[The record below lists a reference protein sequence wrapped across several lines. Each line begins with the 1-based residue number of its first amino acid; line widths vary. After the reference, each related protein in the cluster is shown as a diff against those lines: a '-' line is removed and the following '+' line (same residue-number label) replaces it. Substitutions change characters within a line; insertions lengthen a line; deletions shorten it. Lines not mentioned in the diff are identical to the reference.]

1 MIVLGADMHK
11 GSHTIA
17 AVAAATGELLGD
29 KTVEVGARGFAAV
42 LDWGRGLGTERV
54 WALEDCRHVSGA
66 FERFLLVRGERVVRV
81 ATRLMAGERRSG
93 RDRGKSDRID
103 AIAVARAALREG
115 FDRLPVA
122 ELAGI
127 ELDIR
132 LLVDHRERLVRTR
145 TALYNDLLWHLHDL
159 WPEQTFPGKALLS
172 KKWTSR
178 IGRRLARAEQTARVR
193 IARDE
198 VRHLRE
204 LSHTIDALEAEIAQL
219 VAQVAPQ
226 LLAEPGFGP
235 LTAGK
240 LIGEIAGAHRFAT
253 DAKLAR
259 AGGIAPIPVR
269 SGKTNR
275 HRLDR
280 GGNRQ
285 IKPRSTASPS
295 PAPAAT
301 QRPATTSPANA
312 PKARAP
318 AKRSAASNATSPGAS
333 GTSYASPSRPG
344 PRHSQHQSLDIG
356 AAEALARRC
365 SSDTVTGVS
374 RGMERDSAR
383 VAAAFDGCRSA
394 VGADRAPA
402 DVWSSSN
409 SSV

>member
-11 GSHTIA
+11 SSHTIA
-17 AVAAATGELLGD
+17 AIAASTGELLGD
-29 KTVEVGARGFAAV
+29 KAVDVGQRGFAAA
-42 LDWGRGLGTERV
+42 LEWARRLGAERI

-81 ATRLMAGERRSG
+81 AARLTAGERRGG

-115 FDRLPVA
+115 FDRLPIA
-122 ELAGI
+122 ELAGV

-145 TALYNDLLWHLHDL
+145 TALNNDLLWHLHDL
-159 WPEQTFPGKALLS
+159 WPEQSFPGSALLS

-198 VRHLRE
+198 LRHMRE
-204 LSHTIDALEAEIAQL
+204 LSHTIDALETEIAQL

-259 AGGIAPIPVR
+259 AGGIAPIPVS

-285 IKPRSTASPS
+285 INTAIHRVAVTRLRCHPETR
-295 PAPAAT
+295 AYI
-301 QRPATTSPANA
+301 
-312 PKARAP
+312 AR
-318 AKRSAASNATSPGAS
+318 KRSEGKSTSEAI
-333 GTSYASPSRPG
+333 RCLK
-344 PRHSQHQSLDIG
+344 RH
-356 AAEALARRC
+356 LARRIWHLLQPPVP
-365 SSDTVTGVS
+365 T
-374 RGMERDSAR
+374 
-383 VAAAFDGCRSA
+383 
-394 VGADRAPA
+394 RAKTLTT
-402 DVWSSSN
+402 SFS
-409 SSV
+409 

>member
-17 AVAAATGELLGD
+17 AVAASTGELVGD
-29 KTVEVGARGFAAV
+29 RTVDVGERGFAAV
-42 LDWGRGLGTERV
+42 VDWARGLGPERV
-54 WALEDCRHVSGA
+54 WALEDCRHVSGS

-81 ATRLMAGERRSG
+81 ATRLMAGARRGG

-115 FDRLPVA
+115 IDRLPIA
-122 ELAGI
+122 ELAGV

-132 LLVDHRERLVRTR
+132 LLVDHRERLVRMR
-145 TALYNDLLWHLHDL
+145 TALNNDLLWHLHDL
-159 WPEQTFPGKALLS
+159 WPEQALPGSALLS
-172 KKWTSR
+172 KKWTTR
-178 IGRRLARAEQTARVR
+178 IARRLARAEQTARVR

-198 VRHLRE
+198 LRHIRE
-204 LSHTIDALEAEIAQL
+204 LSQTIDALETEIADR

-240 LIGEIAGAHRFAT
+240 LIGEIAGAQRFSS

-259 AGGIAPIPVR
+259 AGGIAPIPVS

-285 IKPRSTASPS
+285 INTAIHRVAVTRARCHPETRTYIARKRAEGKSHREAIRCLKRHLARRIWHLLQPPTGS
-295 PAPAAT
+295 PAPS
-301 QRPATTSPANA
+301 TS
-312 PKARAP
+312 
-318 AKRSAASNATSPGAS
+318 
-333 GTSYASPSRPG
+333 
-344 PRHSQHQSLDIG
+344 
-356 AAEALARRC
+356 
-365 SSDTVTGVS
+365 
-374 RGMERDSAR
+374 
-383 VAAAFDGCRSA
+383 
-394 VGADRAPA
+394 
-402 DVWSSSN
+402 
-409 SSV
+409 